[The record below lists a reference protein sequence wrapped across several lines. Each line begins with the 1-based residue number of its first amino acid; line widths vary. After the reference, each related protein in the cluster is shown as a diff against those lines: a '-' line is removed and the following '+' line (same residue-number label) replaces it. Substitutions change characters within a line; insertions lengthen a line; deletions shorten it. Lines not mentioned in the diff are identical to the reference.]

1 MERLKL
7 VKVCNEKNECF
18 PGESKDDTVEGVFK
32 LAKIIEAYY
41 GIENEDSKNKENNE
55 IKQNMMSVKI
65 FKVIRNI
72 F

>member
-7 VKVCNEKNECF
+7 VKVCNEKNEYF
-18 PGESKDDTVEGVFK
+18 PDESKDDTVEGVLK